1 MNKRAG
7 MARNPRYDILFEP
20 VRIGPLTARN
30 RFYQVPHCTGMGYD
44 LPHSVSRMREIK
56 AEGGWAVVNTEYNSL
71 HWSSDDSPYRL
82 CAMWDDNDIRLQSLT
97 TEKIHAHGS
106 LAGTELW
113 HGGNHVPNRFTRETP
128 ISPSGS
134 SQHVVFPLQT
144 RAMDR
149 EDIRNLRRWQV
160 QAAKRA
166 MQAGFDIVYCYAG
179 HGYLPFQFITKRW
192 NQRTDEYGGPIEN
205 RARLLKEMIEETK
218 EAIGHKCAVAVRLAV
233 DELMGPSGVTAENEG
248 REVIE
253 YLAELPDLWDVNI
266 SYVDNDSMS
275 ARFGEEG
282 HQEKYIGFVKKLT
295 SKPVVSVGRFT
306 SPDTMVSMIKR
317 GICDFIGAA
326 RPSIADPW
334 LPRKIDE
341 GREEDIRECIGCNI
355 CRAHNNLG
363 APIRCTQNPTMG
375 EEYRRDWHPEIV
387 APKGGHA
394 EDQVLV
400 IGGGPAG
407 LECAMVL
414 GKRGYQVAL
423 AEAGTEL
430 GGRINRECRLPGLGT
445 WGRVRD
451 YRLGQIAKLSNV
463 EVFLD
468 SRMEKETILEAGY
481 RHVILA
487 TGARWRRDGI
497 GHNTH
502 FPIPGLDADN
512 VLTPDDVMGG
522 RKPAGP
528 VVVYDDDQFYMAG
541 ALAEQMR
548 AAGHDVTL
556 VTPGLD
562 VSSWTLFTD
571 EQVKVQ
577 SKLMK
582 MGVQLVLAHRLEA
595 WLGDAAEIA
604 CIYTGATRRIAGGTL
619 VSVTARQADDG
630 LYRALKDDEAA
641 RQAAGIVTL
650 RAIGDCEAPG
660 AIVHATYAGHRAARE
675 FGEAIDPDRFPF
687 KRELVFVK

>member
-1 MNKRAG
+1 

-44 LPHSVSRMREIK
+44 LPHSVSRMREVK

-71 HWSSDDSPYRL
+71 HWSSEDAPYRL
-82 CAMWDDNDIRLQSLT
+82 CAMWDENDIRLQSLT
-97 TEKIHAHGS
+97 AEKIHRHGA

-113 HGGNHVPNRFTRETP
+113 HGGNHSPNRFSRETP

-134 SQHVVFPLQT
+134 TQHAVFPLQT

-233 DELMGPSGVTAENEG
+233 DELIGPAGVTAENEG
-248 REVIE
+248 REVID

-266 SYVDNDSMS
+266 SYVENDSMS

-317 GICDFIGAA
+317 GVCDFIGAA

-355 CRAHNNLG
+355 CRAHNNQG
-363 APIRCTQNPTMG
+363 VPIRCTQNPTMG

-387 APKGGHA
+387 TPKRGFA
-394 EDQVLV
+394 NDQVLV
-400 IGGGPAG
+400 VGGGPAG
-407 LECAMVL
+407 LECAMIL

-423 AEAGTEL
+423 ADAGREL
-430 GGRINRECRLPGLGT
+430 GGRINRESRLPGLGT

-451 YRLGQIAKLSNV
+451 YRLGQIAKLPNV
-463 EVFLD
+463 EIFLE
-468 SRMEKETILEAGY
+468 SRMDKDTILEAGY

-487 TGARWRRDGI
+487 TGAAWRRDGI
-497 GHNTH
+497 GHNVY
-502 FPIPGLDADN
+502 FPLPGLDAAN
-512 VLTPDDVMGG
+512 VLTPDDVMSGKQPSG
-522 RKPAGP
+522 SI
-528 VVVYDDDQFYMAG
+528 VVYDDDQFYMAG
-541 ALAEQMR
+541 ALAERFR

-571 EQVKVQ
+571 EQFKVQ
-577 SKLMK
+577 TKLMK
-582 MGVQLVLAHRLEA
+582 MGVNLVLAHRLEA
-595 WLGDAAEIA
+595 WHGDAAAVA
-604 CIYTGATRRIAGGTL
+604 CIYTGASRRVAGETL
-619 VSVTARQADDG
+619 VTVTARQADDG
-630 LYRALKDDEAA
+630 LYRSLKEDAAAREAA
-641 RQAAGIVTL
+641 DIVTL
-650 RAIGDCEAPG
+650 RPIGDCDAPG

-675 FGEAIDPDRFPF
+675 FGETIDPDQFPF

>member
-1 MNKRAG
+1 

-20 VRIGPLTARN
+20 VRIGPVTARN
-30 RFYQVPHCTGMGYD
+30 RFYQVPHCTGMGYY
-44 LPHSVSRMREIK
+44 LPHSVSRMREVK

-71 HWSSDDSPYRL
+71 HWTSEDAPYRL
-82 CAMWDDNDIRLQSLT
+82 CAMWDDNDIRIQSLT
-97 TEKIHAHGS
+97 AEKIHRHGA

-113 HGGNHVPNRFTRETP
+113 HGGNHSPNKFSREMP

-134 SQHVVFPLQT
+134 TQHAVFPLQT

-166 MQAGFDIVYCYAG
+166 MQAGFDVVYCYAG

-233 DELMGPSGVTAENEG
+233 DELMGPAGVTAENEG

-266 SYVDNDSMS
+266 SYVENDSMS

-355 CRAHNNLG
+355 CRAHNNQG
-363 APIRCTQNPTMG
+363 VPIRCTQNPTMG

-387 APKGGHA
+387 TAKGGFA

-400 IGGGPAG
+400 VGGGPAG
-407 LECAMVL
+407 LECAMIL

-423 AEAGTEL
+423 ADAGREL
-430 GGRINRECRLPGLGT
+430 GGRVNRESRLPGLGT

-451 YRLGQIAKLSNV
+451 YRLGQIAKLPNV
-463 EVFLD
+463 EIFLE
-468 SRMEKETILEAGY
+468 SRMDKDTILEAGY

-487 TGARWRRDGI
+487 TGATWRRDGI
-497 GHNTH
+497 GHNVH
-502 FPIPGLDADN
+502 FPLPGLDAAN

-522 RKPAGP
+522 KEPTGSI
-528 VVVYDDDQFYMAG
+528 VIYDDDQFYMAG
-541 ALAEQMR
+541 ALAERYR

-562 VSSWTLFTD
+562 VSTWTLFTD
-571 EQVKVQ
+571 EQFKVQ
-577 SKLMK
+577 TKLMK
-582 MGVQLVLAHRLEA
+582 MGVNLILAHRLDA
-595 WLGDAAEIA
+595 WHGDAAEVA
-604 CIYTGATRRIAGGTL
+604 CIYTGVTRRIAGETL
-619 VSVTARQADDG
+619 LSVTARQADDG
-630 LYRALKDDEAA
+630 LYRALKEDAAA
-641 RQAAGIVTL
+641 RGAADIVTL
-650 RAIGDCEAPG
+650 RAIGDCDVPG

-675 FGEAIDPDRFPF
+675 FGETIDPDQFPF